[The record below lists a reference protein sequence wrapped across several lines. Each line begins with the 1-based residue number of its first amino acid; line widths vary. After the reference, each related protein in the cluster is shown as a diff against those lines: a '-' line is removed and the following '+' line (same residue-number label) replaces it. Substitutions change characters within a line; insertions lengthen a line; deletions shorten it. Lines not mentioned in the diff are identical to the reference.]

1 MKNALLAKIRSL
13 PETSGVYIFKNK
25 KNEIIYIGKAIKLK
39 RRVQSYFRE
48 SSWRDEKTK
57 KIAEEASDL
66 EFIVVPTE
74 REALLLEANLIH
86 KHKPRYNILLKESRF
101 YPYIYISN
109 DEFPYVELR
118 RDRKKPGTYFGPYTS
133 ARLVRTMLELLE
145 RIFKIRSCSQE
156 LSRIKKACFLYHLR
170 MCSAPC
176 IGKIS
181 MEEYQ
186 KNLSGFIE
194 FLEGNTLKVRNSL
207 EKRMYKLA
215 ENLQFEQAKEI
226 RDVLDSMD
234 RLYSRQAVDV
244 PQDLSVDVVA
254 QSSGIVTLLE
264 IRGGMLL
271 GKLVYEFPDGTIFD
285 FISQF
290 YFAEQKRLPK
300 NLLVLALNRNEIS
313 QISSYF
319 EYVGK
324 PRNEFEA
331 RLMKIALENIEQ
343 ELKVR
348 IGAIDSLKQTK
359 NLLGLKKVPRLI
371 EGIDISHTQGL
382 MTVASVVVFNSG
394 KPEKSKYRRYRIREL
409 EIPND
414 FEALATVIKRRYSKH
429 PLPDLLLID
438 GGVPQLRAVSEAL
451 SKLKL
456 DTDLIGIAK
465 EEEEIVFPDERGKLK
480 LPLDHP
486 VQRLLLS
493 IRDEAHRFAVN
504 YHRYI
509 RERRYLGSELDKIPG
524 IGPKRKKQLLQHFG
538 SVTKIK
544 KASEKELMQIIKNRR
559 VVFEI
564 LQWAKENGG

>member
-1 MKNALLAKIRSL
+1 
-13 PETSGVYIFKNK
+13 
-25 KNEIIYIGKAIKLK
+25 
-39 RRVQSYFRE
+39 
-48 SSWRDEKTK
+48 
-57 KIAEEASDL
+57 
-66 EFIVVPTE
+66 
-74 REALLLEANLIH
+74 
-86 KHKPRYNILLKESRF
+86 
-101 YPYIYISN
+101 
-109 DEFPYVELR
+109 
-118 RDRKKPGTYFGPYTS
+118 
-133 ARLVRTMLELLE
+133 
-145 RIFKIRSCSQE
+145 
-156 LSRIKKACFLYHLR
+156 
-170 MCSAPC
+170 
-176 IGKIS
+176 
-181 MEEYQ
+181 
-186 KNLSGFIE
+186 
-194 FLEGNTLKVRNSL
+194 
-207 EKRMYKLA
+207 
-215 ENLQFEQAKEI
+215 
-226 RDVLDSMD
+226 
-234 RLYSRQAVDV
+234 
-244 PQDLSVDVVA
+244 
-254 QSSGIVTLLE
+254 
-264 IRGGMLL
+264 
-271 GKLVYEFPDGTIFD
+271 
-285 FISQF
+285 
-290 YFAEQKRLPK
+290 
-300 NLLVLALNRNEIS
+300 
-313 QISSYF
+313 SSYF

-564 LQWAKENGG
+564 LQRCFREQSS